1 MLRHDS
7 KSDLPLVVKF
17 TQSHQT
23 ENMMDNPFLNQIIKC
38 FPSVR
43 PGVRVGNGFTWPC
56 AWWCRSGSIVN
67 ASALH
72 DTTVKSLLHC
82 RYESEIPPGLNNN
95 KNNNNKMALEKLK
108 FELEEEKAQ
117 KSFYQT
123 RHKEVTAELQNKSN
137 QVEEAKKKIIA
148 LENESLAKQAEL
160 KRAKNDLEEKENDI
174 GTLGYDKDTL
184 RNQVKEMQTQA
195 DNFKVHIR

>member
-1 MLRHDS
+1 
-7 KSDLPLVVKF
+7 
-17 TQSHQT
+17 
-23 ENMMDNPFLNQIIKC
+23 
-38 FPSVR
+38 
-43 PGVRVGNGFTWPC
+43 
-56 AWWCRSGSIVN
+56 
-67 ASALH
+67 
-72 DTTVKSLLHC
+72 
-82 RYESEIPPGLNNN
+82 
-95 KNNNNKMALEKLK
+95 MALEKLK

-195 DNFKVHIR
+195 DNFKVNKLFRTKAIIFFHFIYVLRLLNVGG

>member
-1 MLRHDS
+1 
-7 KSDLPLVVKF
+7 
-17 TQSHQT
+17 
-23 ENMMDNPFLNQIIKC
+23 
-38 FPSVR
+38 
-43 PGVRVGNGFTWPC
+43 
-56 AWWCRSGSIVN
+56 
-67 ASALH
+67 
-72 DTTVKSLLHC
+72 
-82 RYESEIPPGLNNN
+82 
-95 KNNNNKMALEKLK
+95 MALEKLK

-195 DNFKVHIR
+195 DNFKVCLN